1 MFRNMLQ
8 FPNTMQ
14 REPRLASYRSGI
26 TLRIGTGVI
35 IEAIACAAYFAGDIN
50 AKNLIGLSVSVG
62 FVYLLCIPF
71 SFIMKAA
78 IANRHSTIPTLVDR
92 FLLLLAYSGI
102 IYSLG
107 GIEATYLVPIY
118 IITIIYYAVATDRK
132 MPYVTATMSL
142 ACFSLVILLE
152 LFGVV
157 PHLNVVASFKPSFSH
172 QLAILSVTAVLLYVS
187 AYTSSYANRIIEHGK
202 AELRERN
209 VELEKAKD
217 RALEA
222 DRLKSE
228 FLAHISHELRTPLHH
243 IIGFTELVLEESGD
257 RLGEPQREELRDVLK
272 SGTHLLSLINEVLD
286 FSRIESGKEKLEEN
300 DVDLRALLTDSL
312 KVVADSAKSGAVQ
325 TRLVLDDIPERIHI
339 DERKMRQVLYNLL
352 SNAVKFT
359 PPGGEVIL
367 DARTAEPSLLMVSVS
382 DTGIGLDSA
391 NLERAFLPFES
402 IHSKQRAK
410 YPGTGLGLSLARK
423 YVELIGGKIWAESQG
438 KDQGSTFRFTIPLT
452 EFRNGR

>member
-50 AKNLIGLSVSVG
+50 AKNLIGLSVSV
-62 FVYLLCIPF
+62 

-157 PHLNVVASFKPSFSH
+157 PHLNVIASFKPSFSH

-222 DRLKSE
+222 DRL
-228 FLAHISHELRTPLHH
+228 
-243 IIGFTELVLEESGD
+243 
-257 RLGEPQREELRDVLK
+257 GEKAP
-272 SGTHLLSLINEVLD
+272 
-286 FSRIESGKEKLEEN
+286 
-300 DVDLRALLTDSL
+300 
-312 KVVADSAKSGAVQ
+312 
-325 TRLVLDDIPERIHI
+325 RLV
-339 DERKMRQVLYNLL
+339 
-352 SNAVKFT
+352 
-359 PPGGEVIL
+359 
-367 DARTAEPSLLMVSVS
+367 
-382 DTGIGLDSA
+382 
-391 NLERAFLPFES
+391 
-402 IHSKQRAK
+402 
-410 YPGTGLGLSLARK
+410 
-423 YVELIGGKIWAESQG
+423 
-438 KDQGSTFRFTIPLT
+438 
-452 EFRNGR
+452 